1 MDDAFV
7 PGRLSVPSLSALA
20 AFEAAARHGSFTRA
34 AEELNLTQG
43 AVSRQV
49 AHLEEVLGVSLFERV
64 KKRVSLTIAG
74 AAYAAE
80 VRDGLSRLAA
90 ATVSAMAFRGAAGVL
105 NLAILP
111 TFGTRWLIPRLPRF
125 IEAHPG
131 ITINFATKLV
141 PFDFGREPLDA
152 AVHFGDPVWPGA
164 RLHRLMGEEIV
175 PVASPALV
183 ARFGLS
189 EPADMLKAPLLQQS
203 TRPRAWANWL
213 EEQGLPPQRALMG
226 PRFEQF
232 AMVSQAAV
240 AGLGL
245 AIVPRF
251 LVEEELRSGALV
263 IPVDRSLVGQEGYY
277 LVYPEE
283 KANLPTVTA
292 FRDWLLA
299 EFASSS

>member
-1 MDDAFV
+1 MDDAIV

-20 AFEAAARHGSFTRA
+20 AFEAAARHSSFTRA

-64 KKRVSLTIAG
+64 KKRVSLTVAG

-125 IEAHPG
+125 TEAHPG

-141 PFDFGREPLDA
+141 PFDFTREPLDA

-263 IPVDRSLVGQEGYY
+263 IPVERSLIGREGYY
-277 LVYPEE
+277 LVYPDE
-283 KANLPTVTA
+283 KASLPTVAA

-299 EFASSS
+299 ECAPSA